1 MKFDGLLA
9 KIFVLVGGY
18 RLSFILFLKEAVKS
32 FGLLPLGVSDKIKT
46 LESVFCNQNIKE
58 FGVS

>member
-1 MKFDGLLA
+1 M
-9 KIFVLVGGY
+9 VSGY

-32 FGLLPLGVSDKIKT
+32 FGLLPLSVSDKIKT

-58 FGVS
+58 LGVS

>member
-1 MKFDGLLA
+1 M
-9 KIFVLVGGY
+9 VGGY

-46 LESVFCNQNIKE
+46 LESVFCNQKM
-58 FGVS
+58 